1 MNDRCRIC
9 RRVAVANLDK
19 ASGKL
24 PFCEL
29 HRDFMVKVLEESALL
44 EADKR
49 LIGFGFNLEAP
60 EPNGEAPLRCDK
72 STVTEP
78 HSWTGIPGA
87 VCHYCLVSYSLVAEY
102 QRDIL
107 LEDID
112 LDREDLRYDAAV
124 ERKTEA
130 LKHGVK
136 VALITKEEALL
147 YFDKWVSSHD

>member
-9 RRVAVANLDK
+9 RRVAVANLDRDY
-19 ASGKL
+19 GKL
-24 PFCEL
+24 PFCEF
-29 HRDFMVKVLEESALL
+29 HRDYVVRVLEESAFL

-60 EPNGEAPLRCDK
+60 DAEGYAPLRCDK
-72 STVTEP
+72 STIADP
-78 HSWTGIPGA
+78 HSWTGVPGA
-87 VCHYCLVSYSLVAEY
+87 VCHYCLVSYSLGAEN

-112 LDREDLRYDAAV
+112 LDCEDIRYDAAV

-136 VALITKEEALL
+136 VALITKEEALS
-147 YFDKWVSSHD
+147 YFDKWVKS

>member
-1 MNDRCRIC
+1 MKDRCRIC
-9 RRVAVANLDK
+9 HRPAVANLDRDY
-19 ASGKL
+19 GKL

-29 HRDFMVKVLEESALL
+29 HRDYLVRVLEESALL
-44 EADKR
+44 ESDKR

-60 EPNGEAPLRCDK
+60 DAEGYAPLRCDK

-78 HSWTGIPGA
+78 HSWTGKPGA

-102 QRDIL
+102 QRDRL
-107 LEDID
+107 LEDIE
-112 LDREDLRYDAAV
+112 LDREDLRYDAEV

-136 VALITKEEALL
+136 VALITKEEALS
-147 YFDKWVSSHD
+147 YFDKWVKS

>member
-1 MNDRCRIC
+1 MSAYCRIC
-9 RRVAVANLDK
+9 RRLAVANLDRDY
-19 ASGKL
+19 GKL
-24 PFCEL
+24 PFCGL
-29 HRDFMVKVLEESALL
+29 HRDYVVKVLEESALL

-49 LIGFGFNLEAP
+49 FIGFGFNLEAP

-78 HSWTGIPGA
+78 HSWTGTPGA

-102 QRDIL
+102 QRDRL

-136 VALITKEEALL
+136 VGLITKEEALL

>member
-1 MNDRCRIC
+1 MTDKCRIC

-19 ASGKL
+19 AAGKL

-44 EADKR
+44 ESDKR

-60 EPNGEAPLRCDK
+60 DAEGYAPLRCDK

-78 HSWTGIPGA
+78 HSWTGVAGD
-87 VCHYCLVSYSLVAEY
+87 VCHFCLVSYSLGAEY

-112 LDREDLRYDAAV
+112 LDRDDLRYDAAV

-130 LKHGVK
+130 LKRGVK
-136 VALITKEEALL
+136 VALINKEEALL

>member
-1 MNDRCRIC
+1 MKDLCRIC

-19 ASGKL
+19 AAGKL

-29 HRDFMVKVLEESALL
+29 HRNFMVKVLEESALL
-44 EADKR
+44 ESDKR

-60 EPNGEAPLRCDK
+60 DAEGYAPLRCDK

-78 HSWTGIPGA
+78 HSWTGVAGD
-87 VCHYCLVSYSLVAEY
+87 VCHFCLVSYSLVAEY

-136 VALITKEEALL
+136 VALINKEEALS

>member
-1 MNDRCRIC
+1 MSAYCRIC
-9 RRVAVANLDK
+9 RRLAVANLDRDY
-19 ASGKL
+19 GKL
-24 PFCEL
+24 PFCGL
-29 HRDFMVKVLEESALL
+29 HRDYVVKVLEESALL

-49 LIGFGFNLEAP
+49 FIGFGFNLEAP

-78 HSWTGIPGA
+78 HSWTGTPGA

-102 QRDIL
+102 QRDRL

-112 LDREDLRYDAAV
+112 LDREDIRYDAAV

-136 VALITKEEALL
+136 VGLITKEEALL

>member
-9 RRVAVANLDK
+9 RRVAVANLDRDNR
-19 ASGKL
+19 KL
-24 PFCEL
+24 PFCGL

-72 STVTEP
+72 STIADP
-78 HSWTGIPGA
+78 HSWTGIAGA
-87 VCHYCLVSYSLVAEY
+87 PCHYCLVSYSLVAEY

-112 LDREDLRYDAAV
+112 LDRDDLRYDAAV